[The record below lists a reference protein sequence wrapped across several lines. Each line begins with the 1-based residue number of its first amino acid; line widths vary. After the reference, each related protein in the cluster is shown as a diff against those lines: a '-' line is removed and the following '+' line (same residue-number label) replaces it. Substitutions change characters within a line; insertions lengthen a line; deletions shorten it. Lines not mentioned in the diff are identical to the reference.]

1 MLIFKWRNINIF
13 TTGGDE
19 MRIFIFSLFMI
30 AVLSAS
36 SVYAEEVEGL
46 VLYYSFDVEE
56 KGTITDLSGNGNNAV
71 IKGQPGWGPGKL
83 GEAIEFELSGQS
95 LEVPDSD
102 SMRPDE
108 MTIAVWVNWSGEV
121 LPNEI
126 LGKFSYQVGGY
137 LFKMEN
143 TETNL
148 WIYDEGSN
156 AHMFRARPMPVEG
169 EWTHLTVTFDG
180 DVQKG
185 YVNGVSGNADMP
197 WQGPINQVNQPLL
210 IGAYSSM
217 TYTGMIDDLAI
228 YNRALSEEEILTVM
242 EEGHGKQ
249 FAVDLKGKLATTWG
263 KLKK

>member
-1 MLIFKWRNINIF
+1 MH

-19 MRIFIFSLFMI
+19 MRTFIFSLFMI

-36 SVYAEEVEGL
+36 SVYAEEFEGL
-46 VLYYSFDVEE
+46 VLYYTFDEEE
-56 KGTITDLSGNGNNAV
+56 KGTITDLSGNGNDAV
-71 IKGQPGWGPGKL
+71 VKGQPGWGPGKL

-108 MTIAVWVNWSGEV
+108 MTIAVWLNWSGEV

-156 AHMFRARPMPVEG
+156 AHMLRARPMPIEG

-180 DVQKG
+180 EVHKG
-185 YVNGVSGNADMP
+185 YVNGVSGGADMP
-197 WQGPINQVNQPLL
+197 WEGPINHVNQPLV
-210 IGAYSSM
+210 IGAYSSSM

-242 EEGHGKQ
+242 EEGHGIQ
-249 FAVDLKGKLATTWG
+249 FAVDFMGKLATTWG
-263 KLKK
+263 RLRK